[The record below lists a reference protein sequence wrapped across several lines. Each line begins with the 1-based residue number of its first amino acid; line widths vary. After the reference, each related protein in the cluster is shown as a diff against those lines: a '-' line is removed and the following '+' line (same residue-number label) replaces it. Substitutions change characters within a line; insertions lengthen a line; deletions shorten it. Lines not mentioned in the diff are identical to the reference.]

1 MRTIGAALAVS
12 LMIAGGAAAQVIDD
26 PEATVVE
33 ALVVSAKLPGPAWW
47 RISDSDTTV
56 YVLGA
61 PSLTPKGMDWDASVA
76 DRRLDGAFAVL
87 TPATLRAGLTD
98 IPALLSLRGKLKDDG
113 DWAAAEPA
121 LAARVQRAWSAVE
134 PKDPDGWRD
143 WKPVILGSMIAGKTN
158 RKAGL
163 EYGQVP
169 RRIEKLARK
178 HRVKTRAAETYK
190 AMPLIKTVARQAED
204 SAGLACLTE
213 TLDTV
218 EQGQDR
224 YRTAAQAW
232 AEGRVRAAL
241 AAPRS
246 TERCQLLL
254 PGVAEMSQRLRA
266 ADVEALANLL
276 KTPGHAVAVFPMR
289 SLVAQGGVLDQLRA
303 RGIAVKTPGDG

>member
-1 MRTIGAALAVS
+1 MRAIAAALAIS
-12 LMIAGGAAAQVIDD
+12 LTIAGGAAAQVIDD

-47 RISDSDTTV
+47 RISDADTTI

-61 PSLTPKGMDWDASVA
+61 PSVTPKGMDWDASVA
-76 DRRLDGAFAVL
+76 DRRLDGAFALL

-113 DWAAAEPA
+113 DWAAADPA
-121 LAARVQRAWSAVE
+121 LAVRVQRAWSAVE

-143 WKPVILGSMIAGKTN
+143 WKPLVLGGLIAGKTN

-163 EYGQVP
+163 EYGQVS
-169 RRIEKLARK
+169 RRIQKLARK
-178 HRVKTRAAETYK
+178 HRVKARAAETYK
-190 AMPLIKTVARQAED
+190 AMPLIKTVARKAED
-204 SAGLACLTE
+204 AAGLACLSE

-218 EQGQDR
+218 ELGQDR

-254 PGVAEMSQRLRA
+254 PGVAEMSQRLRT

-276 KTPGHAVAVFPMR
+276 KTPGHAVAVYPIR

-303 RGIAVKTPGDG
+303 RGITVRTPGDG